1 MRKEGGG
8 GGRGR
13 DDCTGK
19 EGREGTRMPLRD
31 SSGEF
36 AVTSGRINLSTDHP
50 IAGYCPLPV
59 YSVRVFCGSF
69 EPSIFRVL
77 RQPSADECRG
87 VDYSRHFLF
96 RAGTMARS
104 PRLANRPIIRR
115 LECSVM
121 TRDRGEIIK
130 LNNILC
136 NTITE
141 VLRGISEGKLG
152 SDDK

>member
-1 MRKEGGG
+1 MSGNGCEGGEEGGQAQIGIDFRWREEGRNEKGGGG

-19 EGREGTRMPLRD
+19 EGREGTSMPLRD

-69 EPSIFRVL
+69 EPSIF
-77 RQPSADECRG
+77 
-87 VDYSRHFLF
+87 
-96 RAGTMARS
+96 
-104 PRLANRPIIRR
+104 
-115 LECSVM
+115 
-121 TRDRGEIIK
+121 
-130 LNNILC
+130 
-136 NTITE
+136 
-141 VLRGISEGKLG
+141 
-152 SDDK
+152 